1 MTVGIL
7 DSGGGGGLSA
17 ITAEITR
24 GYFENNT
31 TSGLDRGNGPYGLG
45 GGVNAVTLTLT
56 DTQFISNAAIY
67 GGGAAAWI
75 THIHG
80 SQFERNVATNFGGGL
95 FTGLLSLYDTSL
107 SRIALPRGA
116 AECIVSDLAR
126 MADSRFEDNH
136 AESGGAGL
144 AGVSGLFEIT
154 DTQFIRN
161 ATDGYGG
168 GLAHSDGQAR
178 IVNALFVSNT
188 ASLNGAGL
196 YLVTGQMD
204 LLHTTIAGPH
214 SNPGTAL
221 FNLAATLHIANT
233 IIAHHALGINSGGA
247 TTEDYNLF
255 YGNLTNTIGMTLG
268 VHSLIG
274 DPHFIDSL
282 QDDYHLRLD
291 SPAIDHGA
299 DTGVY
304 TDLDGSLRPIGLG
317 FDIGAY
323 EHPRSIHHF
332 YLPLLV
338 N

>member
-1 MTVGIL
+1 
-7 DSGGGGGLSA
+7 
-17 ITAEITR
+17 
-24 GYFENNT
+24 
-31 TSGLDRGNGPYGLG
+31 
-45 GGVNAVTLTLT
+45 LTFT

-75 THIHG
+75 TRING
-80 SQFERNVATNFGGGL
+80 SQFERNTATHLGGGL
-95 FTGLLSLYDTSL
+95 FASQIYVTDTTFISSSTASLGGGAYANDLLHMTG
-107 SRIALPRGA
+107 
-116 AECIVSDLAR
+116 
-126 MADSRFEDNH
+126 SRFEGNH
-136 AESGGAGL
+136 ATVGGAGL
-144 AGVSGLFEIT
+144 AGFSGPFDIT
-154 DTQFIRN
+154 NTQFIRN
-161 ATDGYGG
+161 STAGYGG

-188 ASLNGAGL
+188 ASLNGAAL

-204 LLHTTIAGPH
+204 LLHTTIAGPR

-221 FNLAATLHIANT
+221 LNLAATLHITNT
-233 IIAHHALGINSGGA
+233 IIAHHALKINSGGA

-274 DPHFIDSL
+274 DPHFIDPL

-304 TDLDGSLRPIGLG
+304 TDLAGSLRPIGLG

-332 YLPLLV
+332 YLPLLTKYP
-338 N
+338 NDCR